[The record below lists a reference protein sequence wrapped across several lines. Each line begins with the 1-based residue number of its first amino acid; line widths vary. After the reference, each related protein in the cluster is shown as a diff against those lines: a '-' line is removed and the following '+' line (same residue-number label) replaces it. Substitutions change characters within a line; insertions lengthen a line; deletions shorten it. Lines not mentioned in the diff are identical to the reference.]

1 MAELADAADTKKTES
16 KLISVRFRYP
26 PPLQSPAKL
35 TAPSLILDMPDL
47 PRRRRTNWQQGL
59 HEFRNDF
66 LEHRKNDAARFDA
79 YYQPKTVEMLFDHAW
94 RTIAEL
100 LPAFIEARYPATW
113 SI

>member
-1 MAELADAADTKKTES
+1 
-16 KLISVRFRYP
+16 
-26 PPLQSPAKL
+26 
-35 TAPSLILDMPDL
+35 MPDL

-79 YYQPKTVEMLFDHAW
+79 YYQPKTVEMLFDHAC

-100 LPAFIEARYPATW
+100 LPAFIEARYPQTW
-113 SI
+113 SIMEVPMNERDPKHLRCWRFFQCEPVERGSFMK